1 MFSLTLFNH
10 LISRDTVR
18 LLELGTVRSSTA
30 LDPTRP
36 CYTTLPGRT
45 KTKDQHYIICKDLQG
60 HDGKLLKF
68 MKRNRR
74 KDIFNFA
81 MLAIFVIFLFTS
93 DIFFFLHTSRRS
105 LF

>member
-60 HDGKLLKF
+60 HDGKLLNVHEAQQEKGYF
-68 MKRNRR
+68 QLCYACH
-74 KDIFNFA
+74 ICNFF
-81 MLAIFVIFLFTS
+81 IYK
-93 DIFFFLHTSRRS
+93 
-105 LF
+105 